1 MLMTRRRWLSI
12 AAASACAWLVSP
24 PRMAGEENK
33 DQAALE
39 ERIIRFIQEYEQQG
53 FHRTGTAVDR
63 ASGHWLCAEV
73 RRAGLKPV
81 RESVSLNRVDPITS
95 SLIVGTR
102 RVEGLPLFDGAFTD
116 ASGVRGRL
124 GPLDSAAEIGFT
136 EAATNTTEAGALGE
150 ARRKNRHKAI
160 VCITRGGRPGL
171 SPNNADLFLQPF
183 GPPVLQ
189 LSSEEGPWL
198 GEYAKQ
204 GAEVQVIAHAKR
216 TPAKTFNVTT
226 QLKGLDSTL
235 PPLII
240 MTPRSG
246 WYSCAS
252 ERGGG
257 LFCWVELMRTLRAV
271 RLKRDVVFVAST
283 GHEVSYL
290 GIKVFVDRRP
300 GILTKNAGW
309 MHLGANLGAAAVS
322 ETSIGTSHRTS
333 GNILQAS
340 DDDFEVRLANAMTAV
355 GLTIQRRNPRG
366 YVPGGEAEVVHHG
379 GARYVSVIGSN
390 ALFHNP
396 DDRGPQ
402 AVDAAVIARFVAAF
416 TAVAKTLASA

>member
-1 MLMTRRRWLSI
+1 MLITRRHWLSL
-12 AAASACAWLVSP
+12 ASASAFAWFVSP
-24 PRMAGEENK
+24 CLATEGEGK
-33 DQAALE
+33 DRAALE
-39 ERIIRFIQEYEQQG
+39 SRVIRFIHEYEQQG

-63 ASGHWLCAEV
+63 LSGNWLCEEV
-73 RRAGLKPV
+73 KRAGLKPT
-81 RESVSLNRVDPITS
+81 REPFPLNRVDPIAS
-95 SLIVGTR
+95 SLVVGDR

-116 ASGVRGRL
+116 ASGVRGRI
-124 GPLDSAAEIGFT
+124 GPLDSDAEIGLT
-136 EAATNTTEAGALGE
+136 EAATNTVEAGALGD
-150 ARRKNRHKAI
+150 ARRKNRHRAI

-171 SPNNADLFLQPF
+171 CPNNADSFLQPF

-189 LSSEEGPWL
+189 VSSEDAPWL
-198 GEYAKQ
+198 GEQAKQ
-204 GAEVQVIAHAKR
+204 GAEVRIIAQVKW
-216 TPAKTFNVTT
+216 TPARAFNVTAK
-226 QLKGLDSTL
+226 LKGLDSTL
-235 PPLII
+235 PPLVI

-257 LFCWVELMRTLRAV
+257 MFCWVELMRSLRAV
-271 RLKRDVVFVAST
+271 RLKRDVLFVAST

-290 GIKVFVDRRP
+290 GIKAFVEQRP
-300 GILTKNAGW
+300 GILSNSAGW
-309 MHLGANLGAAAVS
+309 MHLGANLGAAAIS
-322 ETSIGTSHRTS
+322 ETSVGASHRTS

-340 DDDFEVRLANAMTAV
+340 DDDFETVLASAMTAA
-355 GLTIQRRNPRG
+355 GLDIQRRNPRG

-402 AVDAAVIARFVAAF
+402 AVDAAVIARFVQAF
-416 TAVAKTLASA
+416 TAVAKTLAGA